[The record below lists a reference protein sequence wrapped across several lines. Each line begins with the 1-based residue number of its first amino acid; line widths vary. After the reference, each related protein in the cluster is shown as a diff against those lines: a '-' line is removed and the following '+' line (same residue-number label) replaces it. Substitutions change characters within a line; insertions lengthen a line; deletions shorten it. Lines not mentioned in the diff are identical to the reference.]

1 MTKTLFKS
9 TSLVSGQVL
18 PPVKHGRRLWRKSLL
33 ACAFLAALVLTINLS
48 LVGWASRLDTTEEGS
63 YIAMQGSCNNVN
75 RASFFSHLGIN
86 ILSTLLLGAS
96 NYCMQI
102 AIAPSRTDLDEAH
115 SKGRWLDIGVP
126 SIRNLRCVSKWRKFI
141 WVTLCLSSLPLHLFY
156 NSIVFTSLVT
166 TEYIVS
172 ELDES
177 FLVTGA
183 DTVLTNITVANAEG
197 SRPGLDIS
205 RVEDIFNRMLT
216 ESATQWNN
224 LSSADCADLYTNTM
238 MTTHRSLILVAPTS
252 TQYDRLPGKW
262 RLTGNYV
269 WMCDQPGKKYHDKD
283 RNDANGVA
291 ENICRP
297 SEAKFGLRASEIP
310 PAETEY
316 CLAEPFPED
325 CKLELSVTLL
335 AVVIVANAAKVA
347 AMIALFFQVGKPS
360 LITIGDAI
368 ASFLERH
375 DIHTRDL
382 STRDFKFFR
391 KSWPTLGQRH
401 PVPWSRR
408 HYRRKNAISTRRF
421 VISYA
426 LFALAIITVI
436 ILLIMGLRADAARG
450 TPIFTGLLSKNHF
463 AIIGFESLAGASLL
477 DIVLLV
483 NTPQLVVSMLYF
495 LFNST
500 MTAYVQAAEWNAFSR
515 SPQHLRVSKPVGSQV
530 STYWLSLPP
539 AYGVPMLLFSAT
551 LHWLISQAIFLS
563 KIEFQDFN
571 GGPSER
577 FGGAGYGNMYGDH
590 PGKMLAAGYSS
601 LGILMALIL
610 GVLGVV
616 ALFVIGWLRLKG
628 DMVLVGSCSAA
639 IAASCQNSTGREME
653 NTAHYAGLFWTSEVS
668 WGEIEYRRVKSLGFS
683 GDGHPKPPQEGLE
696 YT

>member
-1 MTKTLFKS
+1 MKIPFES

-18 PPVKHGRRLWRKSLL
+18 PPVKHSHRLWRKSLL
-33 ACAFLAALVLTINLS
+33 ACAFLAALVLIINLS
-48 LVGWASRLDTTEEGS
+48 LVGWVSRLHTTEDGS
-63 YIAMQGSCNNVN
+63 YIAMRGSCNNVN
-75 RASFFSHLGIN
+75 KASLFSHLGIN

-102 AIAPSRTDLDEAH
+102 VIAPSKADLDEAH

-141 WVTLCLSSLPLHLFY
+141 CVMLCLSSLPLHLFY
-156 NSIVFTSLVT
+156 NSIVFTSQVT

-183 DTVLTNITVANAEG
+183 DTNLTNIIVSNAEG
-197 SRPGLDIS
+197 ARPGLDRS
-205 RVEDIFNRMLT
+205 RVDDIFNRMLT
-216 ESATQWNN
+216 ESATKWDN
-224 LSSADCADLYTNTM
+224 LSSSDCAHLYTNTM

-252 TQYDRLPGKW
+252 TEYDRLPGKW

-269 WMCDQPGKKYHDKD
+269 WMCDRPGKKYHEKD
-283 RNDANGVA
+283 RDDANGVA

-297 SEAKFGLRASEIP
+297 SKAKFGLRASEVP

-325 CKLELSVTLL
+325 CKLEFSVALL
-335 AVVIVANAAKVA
+335 AVVIVANAIKVA

-382 STRDFKFFR
+382 STHDFTFF
-391 KSWPTLGQRH
+391 KKPWPVLSQRY
-401 PVPWSRR
+401 PIPWSRR
-408 HYRRKNAISTRRF
+408 RHRRKNAISTRRF
-421 VISYA
+421 ILSYA
-426 LFALAIITVI
+426 LFALAIIIVI
-436 ILLIMGLRADAARG
+436 LLLIMGLRADVARG
-450 TPIFTGLLSKNHF
+450 TPIFTSLLSKNHF

-483 NTPQLVVSMLYF
+483 NTPQLIVSMLYF
-495 LFNST
+495 LFNSM
-500 MTAYVQAAEWNAFSR
+500 MTVYVQAAEWNAFSHT
-515 SPQHLRVSKPVGSQV
+515 PQHLRVSKPVGFQI

-571 GGPSER
+571 GGASER
-577 FGGAGYGNMYGDH
+577 FGAAGYGNMYGDH

-601 LGILMALIL
+601 LGIFMALIL
-610 GVLGVV
+610 GVVGIL
-616 ALFVIGWLRLKG
+616 ALFTIGWLRLKG

-639 IAASCQNSTGREME
+639 IAASCQNPTGREME
-653 NTAHYAGLFWTSEVS
+653 YETDYAEPFWTSETS
-668 WGEIEYRRVKSLGFS
+668 WGEIEHRRVKMLGFS
-683 GDGHPKPPQEGLE
+683 GDGHPRPPQEGQE
-696 YT
+696 YS